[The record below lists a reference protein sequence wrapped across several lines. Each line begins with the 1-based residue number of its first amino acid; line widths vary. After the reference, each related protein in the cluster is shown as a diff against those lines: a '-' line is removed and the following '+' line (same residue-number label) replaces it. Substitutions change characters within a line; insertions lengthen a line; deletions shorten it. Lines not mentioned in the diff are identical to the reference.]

1 MHEHRVKYCNFNLEK
16 LETFKSSIPF
26 EIPSSEAQSHTA
38 LSVDVLVLLQHI
50 RQQEDTPT
58 VHTTFTPYMQESY
71 K

>member
-1 MHEHRVKYCNFNLEK
+1 M
-16 LETFKSSIPF
+16 SF

-50 RQQEDTPT
+50 RQQENTPT
-58 VHTTFTPYMQESY
+58 VHTTFIPYMQESY